1 MGHILITI
9 IVLGGTVGCQY
20 LPLSKDPDVS
30 NLGKNNLQK
39 HIPSPPQPTLQSGE
53 FLAKD
58 TALGPDGV
66 LRFTANQQRAEGTL
80 VALFETG
87 QKRMAIT
94 YVGGLRQGNA
104 EWWGA
109 DGRLKHKRQ
118 YLQGKLNGVWVEYYA
133 GSNAPRQEQLY
144 DDGTEIL
151 RRGWWPNGKKQFE
164 ITFANGKEISRKTW
178 EADGT
183 LSNTTGIPAT
193 DSNSTPSPQP
203 TPTTPLA
210 PESP

>member
-1 MGHILITI
+1 MHILIL
-9 IVLGGTVGCQY
+9 IVLLGGAASCQY
-20 LPLSKDPDVS
+20 LPVSKDPDAP
-30 NLGKNNLQK
+30 NLGKNNPHNQN
-39 HIPSPPQPTLQSGE
+39 PSLPQPTLQSGE
-53 FLAKD
+53 FLLKD
-58 TALGPDGV
+58 TVLGQDGV
-66 LRFTANQQRAEGTL
+66 LRFTVNQERAEGTL
-80 VALFETG
+80 VALHETG

-94 YVGGLRQGNA
+94 YVGGLRQGTA
-104 EWWGA
+104 EWWGV

-133 GSNAPRQEQLY
+133 GSNSPRQEQLY

-151 RRGWWPNGKKQFE
+151 RRGWWPNGNKQFE
-164 ITFANGKEISRKTW
+164 ITFAHGKEISRITW

-193 DSNSTPSPQP
+193 DSNSTPPI
-203 TPTTPLA
+203 PLIPIA